1 MRPLRLR
8 NARGFT
14 LIELLVVVAIIG
26 LVAAAT
32 LPTIIPAIA
41 HRQVISAAS
50 LLQTALAST
59 RDAASRADA
68 SQGLR
73 FFRDQALTTRPAVLA
88 YSSWVPVAPGPE
100 YAEGYVMVSVSTSTR
115 APASGTITGV
125 TPITIY
131 GPSVNPT
138 NANPLPPT
146 TWYWNIRR
154 GEKIRIN
161 NEGPLYTIV
170 GPMNTSGNNF
180 VWDTATNPE
189 GFINEGPPGTMPSGP
204 GGTEMLFL
212 TDGQDDNGNGY
223 VDELYDGVDNDGFN
237 GPDDLQEWE
246 PETLGT
252 LPASTTFFYPY
263 QIIRRPAVT
272 PRTRVTSLPANVV
285 IDATTLYGTNERS
298 RLPVDPSNLPYFDVM
313 FAPNGQVLPNL
324 SSAGT
329 ASLPRVPFYH
339 FWLTERDGV
348 VDPSATATAFPY
360 LPMPP
365 GTAGYTGTP
374 LRGERRLVSINTRSG
389 FVTVKQIEE
398 GNFSTSNAGL
408 PFQDAQNGQRDSQ

>member
-14 LIELLVVVAIIG
+14 LVELLVVIAIIG

-68 SQGLR
+68 PQGLR
-73 FFRDQALTTRPAVLA
+73 FFQDQALTTRPAVLA
-88 YSSWVPVAPGPE
+88 YSSWVPVAPGPN
-100 YAEGYVMVSVSTSTR
+100 YAEGYVGVQVATSSSAT
-115 APASGTITGV
+115 APV
-125 TPITIY
+125 TIY
-131 GPSVNPT
+131 GLTADRSG
-138 NANPLPPT
+138 NPLPPT
-146 TWYWNIRR
+146 TWYWNVRL

-161 NEGPLYTIV
+161 NEGPYYTIV
-170 GPMNTSGNNF
+170 GPVSTT
-180 VWDTATNPE
+180 TANPE
-189 GFINEGPPGTMPSGP
+189 RFVNEGLPGATPSGP
-204 GGTEMLFL
+204 GGSEVLYL
-212 TDGQDDNGNGY
+212 ADGQDDNGNGY
-223 VDELYDGVDNDGFN
+223 VDELYDNVDNDGN
-237 GPDDLQEWE
+237 GLYDAGDPTVEWE
-246 PETLGT
+246 PETISNVALWT
-252 LPASTTFFYPY
+252 SIPPPPPYPY
-263 QIIRRPAVT
+263 QIIRRPSVT

-329 ASLPRVPFYH
+329 ANLPRVPFYH